1 MATAPSRPESRKAL
15 SYASATKNDFVM
27 IDDPAGRG
35 ELNSARVCELAG
47 PAGTDGVIR
56 AIRTR
61 CLGDPS
67 SAGLENPPEWFMDY
81 RNADGTIAQMC
92 GNGVRAYAAFLMDRG
107 YVQDRVFDVMTRA
120 GVRTV
125 EVLEDGPVWR
135 VRVGMGPATVEGTTR
150 IVRVSDRFLEG
161 TDVNVGN
168 PHTVVE
174 LPENL
179 ELEKLDLTERP
190 DLEPEPENGTNIEF
204 VEVRGVR
211 HVAMRVFERGVG
223 ETLSCGTGAT
233 AVVAALAAARGDET
247 REPWRVD
254 VRGGR
259 LEIGWDAYGNMT
271 LTGPAELGDLKAGG
285 PARARGEHEG

>member
-1 MATAPSRPESRKAL
+1 MDSAPSCPEARKAL

-35 ELNSARVCELAG
+35 ELNVARVRELAG

-67 SAGLENPPEWFMDY
+67 SKNLENPPTWFMDY

-92 GNGVRAYAAFLMDRG
+92 GNGVRAYAAFLVDRG
-107 YVQDRVFDVMTRA
+107 YVEERVFDVMTRA

-125 EVLEDGPVWR
+125 EVLEEGPQWR
-135 VRVGMGPATVEGTTR
+135 VRVGMGPVTVEETKR
-150 IVRVSDRFLEG
+150 IVRIGDQLVEG

-174 LPENL
+174 LPEALAL
-179 ELEKLDLTERP
+179 EDLDLSERP
-190 DLEPEPENGTNIEF
+190 DLDPEPEHGTNIEF
-204 VEVRGVR
+204 VETRGER

-233 AVVAALAAARGDET
+233 AVAAALAAARNDDT

-259 LEIGWDAYGNMT
+259 LEIGWDAYGDMT
-271 LTGPAELGDLKAGG
+271 LTGPAELGELKAGG
-285 PARARGEHEG
+285 PANTRGKSEG

>member
-1 MATAPSRPESRKAL
+1 MATASSCPNARKAL

-35 ELNSARVCELAG
+35 ELNSARVRELAG
-47 PAGTDGVIR
+47 PTGVDGVIR

-61 CLGDPS
+61 CLGAPAS
-67 SAGLENPPEWFMDY
+67 QGLDTVPEWFMDY

-92 GNGVRAYAAFLMDRG
+92 GNGVRAYAAFLADRG
-107 YVQDRVFDVMTRA
+107 YVEDRVFDVMTRA

-125 EVLEDGPVWR
+125 EILEEGPQWQ
-135 VRVGMGPATVEGTTR
+135 VRVGMGAAELEGVTR
-150 IVRVSDRFLEG
+150 IVRVADRFLEG

-179 ELEKLDLTERP
+179 SLDELDLTERP
-190 DLEPEPENGTNIEF
+190 ELEPEPEDGTNIEF
-204 VEVRGVR
+204 AEIRGDR

-233 AVVAALAAARGDET
+233 AVVAALAEARGDDT

-259 LEIGWDAYGNMT
+259 LEIGWDPYGRMT
-271 LTGPAELGDLKAGG
+271 LTGPAELGELTCGG
-285 PARARGEHEG
+285 PARERGK

>member
-1 MATAPSRPESRKAL
+1 MDSASSRPETRKAL

-35 ELNSARVCELAG
+35 ELNSARVSELAG
-47 PAGTDGVIR
+47 PAGIDGVIR

-67 SAGLENPPEWFMDY
+67 SKGLENPPEWFMDY

-92 GNGVRAYAAFLMDRG
+92 GNGVRAYAAFLVDRG
-107 YVQDRVFDVMTRA
+107 YVNDKAFEVMTRA

-125 EVLEDGPVWR
+125 EVLEDGPEWR
-135 VRVGMGPATVEGTTR
+135 VRVGMGPARIEGTTR
-150 IVRVSDRFLEG
+150 IVRVGDRFVEG
-161 TDVNVGN
+161 SDVNVGN

-174 LPENL
+174 LPNDLSL
-179 ELEKLDLTERP
+179 EGLDLRERP
-190 DLEPEPENGTNIEF
+190 DLDPEPENGTNIEF
-204 VEVRGVR
+204 VENRGER

-233 AVVAALAAARGDET
+233 AVVAALAASRADDT
-247 REPWRVD
+247 REAWRVD

-259 LEIGWDAYGNMT
+259 LEIGWDTHGNMT
-271 LTGPAELGDLKAGG
+271 LTGPAELGDLKASG
-285 PARARGEHEG
+285 PAGSREQQEG